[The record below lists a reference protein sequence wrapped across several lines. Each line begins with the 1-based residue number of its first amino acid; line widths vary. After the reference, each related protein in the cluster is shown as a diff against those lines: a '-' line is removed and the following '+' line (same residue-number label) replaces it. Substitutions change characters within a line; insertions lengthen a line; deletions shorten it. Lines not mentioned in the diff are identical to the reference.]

1 MIEFDRGFFTFDKSW
16 ILENEFMQSLSHAE
30 FRVMVYLAASTLRIS
45 KRDQRYK
52 TGDSIAT
59 LYQRNRILFVNVSQP
74 TIAERCKVDRSTVY
88 EALKKFREFG
98 AVIKVPEGKPEVS
111 GDYYI
116 LGFEKTKEG
125 KQDYFLVDSLPI
137 RSGNKLPDKYKE
149 FIRDH
154 YKDEFFSMSDLIW
167 RDLFGMKNE
176 HGIRI
181 GLLDETAG
189 AAG

>member
-1 MIEFDRGFFTFDKSW
+1 MIEFHRGFFTFDKSW

-52 TGDSIAT
+52 TGDSLAA

-74 TIAERCKVDRSTVY
+74 TIAKRCKMDRSTVY

-98 AVIKVPEGKPEVS
+98 AVIKVPDAKENGS

-116 LGFEKTKEG
+116 IGFEKTKEG

-137 RSGNKLPDKYKE
+137 RAGNKLPDKYKK

-154 YKDEFFSMSDLIW
+154 YKDEFFYMSEPMW
-167 RDLFGMKNE
+167 RDLFGMEKE
-176 HGIRI
+176 RGIRI